1 MVRVLI
7 VDDSEDL
14 LDAYRDTLTSKG
26 YDVAVAL
33 DGEEGLERVRELRP
47 DIVVLDMMMPGIDG
61 LEFLARLPSAC
72 PSPLPRV
79 IANSGF
85 DTYRA
90 EALRRGAHSFLRKP
104 VTLNVLVAAITAA
117 APGEPVPADKL
128 AENEEQVRI
137 SRQKSQ
143 SAAESLVA
151 KLADDR
157 MRTIQTSLD
166 ALVYW
171 LHRYYGFGGCF
182 LHLIDGDNLYLQA
195 CFGSDPHYL
204 AAGMRYP
211 RNNVY
216 CGNVIDA
223 GSTLY
228 VSNPLHHPVEDFS
241 LHNEVRGYSW
251 NFYIGAPLTTKDGA
265 VLGTL
270 CLMDRTPRQM
280 HQEDIRLFEALAMQV
295 AAMLAG
301 VADGRTGVPAVLD
314 SERVYHRDALDLLIC
329 TGVRRATR
337 TRGRVQVAR
346 LRLRDREDYA
356 SVVRKAYG
364 ITSGLRFAM
373 ASTGGDLVLVH
384 DGEDHAIVTNNV
396 NALHQMIA
404 PALSSFQTVG
414 WAPSAT
420 PTTREEPMTTAAAH
434 AITARLLD
442 RLGIG
447 AAANR

>member
-14 LDAYRDTLTSKG
+14 LDAYGDMLTHKG
-26 YDVAVAL
+26 HEVATAL
-33 DGEEGLERVRELRP
+33 DGEDGLKRVSEFRP
-47 DIVVLDMMMPGIDG
+47 DIVLLDMMMPGIDG
-61 LEFLARLPSAC
+61 LEFLARLSSC

-104 VTLNVLVAAITAA
+104 VSAKVLVAAIDAA
-117 APGEPVPADKL
+117 APGNPVPAENL
-128 AENEEQVRI
+128 VENEQQVLL

-143 SAAESLVA
+143 TAAETLVT
-151 KLADDR
+151 KLGQEP
-157 MRTIQTSLD
+157 MRTMQSSLD
-166 ALVYW
+166 ALVCW
-171 LHRYYGFGGCF
+171 LHRYYGFGTCF

-251 NFYIGAPLTTKDGA
+251 NFYIGAPLTTKHGA

-270 CLMDRTPRQM
+270 CLMDRTPRRM
-280 HQEDIRLFEALAMQV
+280 HHEDIRLFEALAMHV

-301 VADGRTGVPAVLD
+301 VADGRTGVPALLD
-314 SERVYHRDALDLLIC
+314 AERVFHRDALELLIC
-329 TGVRRATR
+329 TAVRRAAR
-337 TRGRVQVAR
+337 TRGTVQLAR
-346 LRLRDREDYA
+346 LRVRDRADYA
-356 SVVRKAYG
+356 SVVRMAYG

-373 ASTGGDLVLVH
+373 TSLGPDLALVH
-384 DGEDHAIVTNNV
+384 DGEDHAIVKNNV

-404 PALSSFQTVG
+404 PALSSFETFG
-414 WAPSAT
+414 WSAT
-420 PTTREEPMTTAAAH
+420 TATIPSDEPMSTAAAH
-434 AITARLLD
+434 AITAQLLE

-447 AAANR
+447 T